1 MVKIVYGAKGS
12 GKTKRIID
20 MANESIESAA
30 GNIVFITDTNRYMFD
45 VKYQIRAL
53 NVTEHKIFDEEA
65 LIGFIKGLIAG
76 NHDIS
81 LIYIDGAHRIAK
93 RTFPKCSLS
102 TTHWKKFPKIRRSIS
117 SYA

>member
-45 VKYQIRAL
+45 V
-53 NVTEHKIFDEEA
+53 
-65 LIGFIKGLIAG
+65 
-76 NHDIS
+76 
-81 LIYIDGAHRIAK
+81 
-93 RTFPKCSLS
+93 
-102 TTHWKKFPKIRRSIS
+102 
-117 SYA
+117 